1 VGHTAVDLTGRQF
14 GKLVVIARAENDR
27 WQHARWLCRCSY
39 GTEKV
44 VPAANLRRSNSPT
57 RSCGCLQR
65 EIIDLTGQRFG
76 RLVAL
81 DFELRD
87 YPTRS
92 VRTSSA
98 PTGGASAT
106 AVGSVTLPRRTSG
119 RETPPRA
126 SARPLSPTTRGE
138 ARDRVQVPS
147 NGPESRPSH
156 GPGRRLARRPSPAAL
171 PLLRR
176 GAVQR
181 QQASQPR

>member
-1 VGHTAVDLTGRQF
+1 MDLTGRQF

-87 YPTRS
+87 VPDKKRS
-92 VRTSSA
+92 NKQRAYWRCQCDCGRISHVTATNLRKGNTASCVCSPALPDNAGRGARSRTS
-98 PTGGASAT
+98 T
-106 AVGSVTLPRRTSG
+106 V
-119 RETPPRA
+119 E
-126 SARPLSPTTRGE
+126 RP
-138 ARDRVQVPS
+138 
-147 NGPESRPSH
+147 
-156 GPGRRLARRPSPAAL
+156 
-171 PLLRR
+171 
-176 GAVQR
+176 
-181 QQASQPR
+181 